1 MDDSQYCE
9 FEDIAG
15 DGFCDDEAN
24 IYSCNFDDGDC
35 CGDVSDSSNCLQCKC
50 WGMSGICLIDP
61 CAKNMTQV
69 NGKFLLIKSS
79 KSDFIFLSAFYLI
92 ICLMKAKTNFEKIA
106 IFKTQELVSF

>member
-35 CGDVSDSSNCLQCKC
+35 CGDFTDDSTCLQCQC
-50 WGMSGICLIDP
+50 WGMSGIYSFFS
-61 CAKNMTQV
+61 KNYKAFFFNQEKTGTV
-69 NGKFLLIKSS
+69 RPRSTLSLCPGK
-79 KSDFIFLSAFYLI
+79 
-92 ICLMKAKTNFEKIA
+92 T
-106 IFKTQELVSF
+106 